1 MLIDSLPLKE
11 GMRIL
16 EIGCG
21 PGAAAREITHRFKHV
36 CILAIDRSEKAIN
49 QAASTSQ
56 KEISAG
62 KLKFQQAAVEEF
74 NLPEGEKKFD
84 LAFAFRVGALDGR
97 HPEIEK
103 QAKQKVKSA
112 LKPSG
117 KLYIDRGDKAT
128 QVEW

>member
-1 MLIDSLPLKE
+1 MLVDSLPLKE

-21 PGAAAREITHRFKHV
+21 PGVAAREIANRLRHV
-36 CILAIDRSEKAIN
+36 HILAIDRSEKAID
-49 QAASTSQ
+49 QATNASQ

-62 KLKFQQAAVEEF
+62 KLKFQLAAIEEF
-74 NLPEGEKKFD
+74 NLAKGEKKFD

-97 HPEIEK
+97 HPEIER
-103 QAKQKVKSA
+103 QAKEKVKSA
-112 LKPSG
+112 LKPGG
-117 KLYIDRGDKAT
+117 KLYIDMGNKTR